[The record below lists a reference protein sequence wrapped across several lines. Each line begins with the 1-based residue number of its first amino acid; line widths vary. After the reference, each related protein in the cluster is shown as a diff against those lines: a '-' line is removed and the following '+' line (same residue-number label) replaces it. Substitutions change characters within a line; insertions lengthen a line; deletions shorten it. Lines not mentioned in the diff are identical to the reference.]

1 MDTVTIPENAGL
13 GELRQLLAKAEN
25 LLAEWTPKLTQ
36 YRIDATNA
44 KSNYE
49 FELAAAK
56 VKFQNEKTA
65 TMMNA
70 KAATDKEVRSAQ
82 LSYKATEANLIM
94 AEDRVKDLQGKRDTL
109 KCMIKSE
116 INSY

>member
-1 MDTVTIPENAGL
+1 MEITIPENTGL

-25 LLAEWTPKLTQ
+25 LLKEWTPKLTQ

-44 KSNYE
+44 KATYE
-49 FELAAAK
+49 FELAVAK
-56 VKFQNEKTA
+56 VKYQDEKTA
-65 TMMNA
+65 TMINA

-82 LSYKATEANLIM
+82 LAYKAAEALLIM
-94 AEDRVKDLQGKRDTL
+94 GEDRVKQLQGQRDTL

-116 INSY
+116 QPSY

>member
-1 MDTVTIPENAGL
+1 MDIIIPENAGL

-25 LLAEWTPKLTQ
+25 LLSEWTPKLTQ

-44 KSNYE
+44 KSAYE
-49 FELAAAK
+49 YELAAAK
-56 VKFQNEKTA
+56 VRFQNEKSP

-70 KAATDKEVRSAQ
+70 KAATDKDVRGSQ
-82 LSYKATEANLIM
+82 LVYKAAEACLIM
-94 AEDRVKDLQGKRDTL
+94 GEDRVKQLQGQRDTL

-116 INSY
+116 QQSY